1 MTAPTNLSTERQLR
15 ARIAELEAELAEQAA
30 RTEAA
35 VADAQRRSYWT
46 DLLQIDFD
54 AIMRHPVLRFT
65 VLVPLKVRGAGRR
78 LRWYWRRARGG

>member
-1 MTAPTNLSTERQLR
+1 MTTPTNTETDQLR

-35 VADAQRRSYWT
+35 VAAAQRRSYWP
-46 DLLQIDFD
+46 DLLQLDFD

-65 VLVPLKVRGAGRR
+65 VLVPLKARGAGRR
-78 LRWYWRRARGG
+78 LRWYAQRARGG

>member
-1 MTAPTNLSTERQLR
+1 MTSPSNLSTEQQLR

-35 VADAQRRSYWT
+35 VTAAQRRSYWT
-46 DLLQIDFD
+46 DRLQLDFD

-65 VLVPLKVRGAGRR
+65 VLVPLKIRGAGRR
-78 LRWYWRRARGG
+78 LRWYWQRARGG